1 MQLPDFVQ
9 DKIYSEFLFKSF
21 LVTFRDTFTIPKDKT
36 ETYTDHHGNVRIL
49 KKNYNWTDQL
59 YRNFMMEVLTNL
71 EPRHELK
78 GKVLFEELEEI
89 SEIIF
94 ISKGNIDIGYEI
106 NK

>member
-1 MQLPDFVQ
+1 
-9 DKIYSEFLFKSF
+9 
-21 LVTFRDTFTIPKDKT
+21 
-36 ETYTDHHGNVRIL
+36 
-49 KKNYNWTDQL
+49 
-59 YRNFMMEVLTNL
+59 MMEVLTNL

-94 ISKGNIDIGYEI
+94 ISKGCIDIGYEI